1 MRIGATTP
9 DIPLNHGLVAIIG
22 ARGSGKTALADVI
35 AAGCD
40 AISPS
45 GWNADENISPSFLA
59 RARKLIGNA
68 STTLTWGG
76 GATVTRALDGSDANG
91 HMTFPRARYLSSN
104 SSRSFARPRASP
116 TAWLTR
122 LSA

>member
-1 MRIGATTP
+1 M
-9 DIPLNHGLVAIIG
+9 V
-22 ARGSGKTALADVI
+22 DVI

-68 STTLTWGG
+68 STTLTRG
-76 GATVTRALDGSDANG
+76 GAGRSRAPWMAA
-91 HMTFPRARYLSSN
+91 T
-104 SSRSFARPRASP
+104 P
-116 TAWLTR
+116 TAI
-122 LSA
+122 